1 METDAVGS
9 HKGSQGRWKACHTLL
24 GSRHA
29 SFFFYINKRKQKN
42 TVILLHLQ
50 ESILRFLKLSSRVN
64 MHPGWH
70 ILIAIVT
77 IGEPRNIFSKVLHG
91 ILCII
96 IYYALQKALQA
107 LGTDQK
113 LILLISMCNGKF
125 HHLLFKVFFVNCF
138 NCF

>member
-1 METDAVGS
+1 
-9 HKGSQGRWKACHTLL
+9 
-24 GSRHA
+24 
-29 SFFFYINKRKQKN
+29 
-42 TVILLHLQ
+42 
-50 ESILRFLKLSSRVN
+50 

-107 LGTDQK
+107 LGADQK

-125 HHLLFKVFFVNCF
+125 HHLLFKVFCKLFQLFLTLKHFVPRHETLRATSWLTLFQRMEQNQITRK
-138 NCF
+138 